1 MLDNEL
7 DELLNSGE
15 NENAHA
21 ENTDHHKRKSL
32 GRGLGALLGDDDL
45 TAEDVLLASDSQP
58 AAVPA
63 DTEISV
69 SSIVPGKYQPRT
81 EFDEEALNALTESIK
96 EKGVLQPLLVR
107 KKDDKYEII
116 AGERRWRAAQK
127 AGLEKL
133 PVIIKDLDDK
143 EVLEVA
149 LVENLLRE
157 NLSAI
162 EEAEGFQRLID
173 EFSHTQ
179 EALSQ
184 IVGKS
189 RSHIANTLRLLSL
202 PDSIKEMVKEGKLS
216 AGHARCLIGLE
227 NAEEL
232 AKTIIQKDLSVRQ
245 VEDLVNRLKTKGDK
259 PKEKKSVK
267 KNEDLEAIEKDLKK
281 SLGLRIKITPSK
293 QGGGKVVLQYASVA
307 ELDMIVDILEN
318 KRKNSLSSENQASVQ
333 APAAAPAGNSEKFTI
348 KVVD

>member
-15 NENAHA
+15 NENSHT
-21 ENTDHHKRKSL
+21 ENTEHHKRKSL

-45 TAEDVLLASDSQP
+45 TAEDVFLTADSP
-58 AAVPA
+58 AGSHT
-63 DTEISV
+63 DIEIPV
-69 SSIVPGKYQPRT
+69 SSIVPGKYQPRS
-81 EFDEEALNALTESIK
+81 EFDEEALNALAESIK

-133 PVIIKDLDDK
+133 PVIIKDLNDK

-202 PDSIKEMVKEGKLS
+202 PDSIKEMIKEGKLS

-245 VEDLVNRLKTKGDK
+245 VEELVNRLKEKGDK
-259 PKEKKSVK
+259 TEEKKSVK
-267 KNEDLEAIEKDLKK
+267 KNEDLETIERDLKK

-318 KRKNSLSSENQASVQ
+318 KRKNNVNPENQMPARTS
-333 APAAAPAGNSEKFTI
+333 AAAPAGNSEKFTI

>member
-7 DELLNSGE
+7 DELLNSGK
-15 NENAHA
+15 NETPHA
-21 ENTDHHKRKSL
+21 ETQEQHKRKSL

-45 TAEDVLLASDSQP
+45 TADDVLLPTDSST
-58 AAVPA
+58 AHPA
-63 DTEISV
+63 DTEIFV
-69 SSIVPGKYQPRT
+69 NQIVAGKYQPRT
-81 EFDEEALNALTESIK
+81 EFDEEALNALSDSIK
-96 EKGVLQPLLVR
+96 EKGILQPLLLR
-107 KKDDKYEII
+107 KQGDKYEII

-127 AGLEKL
+127 AGLEKV
-133 PVIIKDLDDK
+133 PAIIKDMSDK

-189 RSHIANTLRLLSL
+189 RSHVANTLRLLAL
-202 PDSIKEMVKEGKLS
+202 PDLIKELIKEGKLS

-232 AKTIIQKDLSVRQ
+232 AKAIIQKDLSVRQ
-245 VEDLVNRLKTKGDK
+245 VEELVARLKDK
-259 PKEKKSVK
+259 KDKAEEKKPVK
-267 KNEDLEAIEKDLKK
+267 KNEDLEIIERDLKK

-318 KRKNSLSSENQASVQ
+318 KRKNNLNTDNQPPAQASAV
-333 APAAAPAGNSEKFTI
+333 PAAGSEKFTI
-348 KVVD
+348 KVID